1 MTTLEDVL
9 EIQRTQSILMAPTIT
24 SNASGVL
31 HAAQTSSTTTFAL
44 KNTTTSSN
52 VYAYVTGLD
61 INRNSIP
68 FLLQSDRV
76 TPYYP
81 ASPSST
87 LQPLQANCGIALGA
101 PGTTTTVTVPQAA
114 GGRVWFCQSGTL
126 TFLLNPGPA
135 LVEPSVMN
143 TSDPNYNLPWGF
155 CEFTFNSFQL
165 FVNISYVD
173 FVALPI
179 ALQLENTAGTV
190 TSVQGI
196 PKNGLDLVCGQLQA
210 QDAKDSAGW
219 SKLVIPSPSG
229 GNLRALSPNS
239 GISMNNS
246 LFQGYYQPYVDKVWA
261 KYASTSLTVD
271 TQAQWSVLTG
281 KVSTSTGKLTFDN
294 VGGFSQPSAAD
305 IFSCNSGAFANYAS
319 NVDEMANIGARIAAA
334 FNRSTLLINTSQPD
348 NEVVSNYY
356 QDAVTNHYSRICHSV
371 NLDKRGYAFPY
382 DDVGPSTG
390 VDQSGS
396 VYDSNPKLLTITV
409 GGTTTVSSVRLREMA
424 RAGKQLVG
432 GRRAAGHHV
441 RRDLSWEDDSAVE
454 VEADEKEKDSEVDLE
469 KGLGRGKQDSNS
481 SAGNTLVSSSVM
493 SRSLTSLVPPSW
505 QHRAE
510 AWVARLEASP
520 LYARAKPVVDL
531 VIRCMLI
538 FMSLS
543 VRAVV
548 SRISMV
554 LVFLLFYLLL
564 PLAGTHEPAKT
575 VVVHGVYNGTLIS

>member
-1 MTTLEDVL
+1 MATLEDVL
-9 EIQRTQSILMAPTIT
+9 EIQKKEGILMAPATNSNT
-24 SNASGVL
+24 SKGTLSTQTNSTVNFALRNNTSSSNA
-31 HAAQTSSTTTFAL
+31 
-44 KNTTTSSN
+44 
-52 VYAYVTGLD
+52 YAYVTGLD
-61 INRNSIP
+61 INRNNIP

-87 LQPLQANCGIALGA
+87 LQPLQANCAISLGA

-114 GGRVWFCQSGTL
+114 GGRVWFCQNGTL
-126 TFLLNPGPA
+126 TFRLNPGPA
-135 LVEPSVMN
+135 IVEPSVMN

-179 ALQLENTAGTV
+179 ALQLENTSGTV

-196 PKNGLDLVCGQLQA
+196 PKNGLDLVCSQLQA
-210 QDAKDSAGW
+210 QDAKDNAGW
-219 SKLVIPSPSG
+219 SQLIIPSPSG

-239 GISMNNS
+239 GINMNSS
-246 LFQGYYQPYVDKVWA
+246 LFQGYYQSYVDQVWA
-261 KYASTSLTVD
+261 KYASTGLTVD
-271 TQAQWSVLTG
+271 TQAAYGVVTG

-305 IFSCNSGAFANYAS
+305 IFSCSSGAFGYYDTNT
-319 NVDEMANIGARIAAA
+319 DEMANITARLAAA

-348 NEVVSNYY
+348 NENVSNYY
-356 QDAVTNHYSRICHSV
+356 QDAITNHYSRICHLV

-382 DDVGPSTG
+382 DDVGPSSG

-409 GGTTTVSSVRLREMA
+409 GGSTTTSSVRLRDMA

-441 RRDLSWEDDSAVE
+441 RRDLTWDDDSAVE
-454 VEADEKEKDSEVDLE
+454 VEVDEKHSEVDLE
-469 KGLGRGKQDSNS
+469 KGLGRGKQDSI
-481 SAGNTLVSSSVM
+481 SADTLVSSSVM

-505 QHRAE
+505 QRRAE
-510 AWVARLEASP
+510 AWVARLEGMP
-520 LYARAKPVVDL
+520 LYVRMKPVVDL
-531 VIRCMLI
+531 FIRCMIL

-548 SRISMV
+548 SRVSMV
-554 LVFLLFYLLL
+554 LLFLFFYLLM

-575 VVVHGVYNGTLIS
+575 VVVHGMYNGTLIS